1 MLSLVRILGED
12 LKSLL
17 VNNHQHV
24 ITKLFTVS
32 SRVPVGLLR
41 WQTNGKLIQLIDQMG
56 SFTSMIIVYALHMLV

>member
-24 ITKLFTVS
+24 ITNFLEYLPES
-32 SRVPVGLLR
+32 QLDYWG
-41 WQTNGKLIQLIDQMG
+41 GKLME
-56 SFTSMIIVYALHMLV
+56 S